1 MCRPHRSMTACPF
14 WEDIIRRCQPEG
26 KRTEL
31 RPALH
36 QSYKVDSALAH
47 FTLRLRCSSL
57 RRQVQL
63 SSRKANLV
71 TSTIASQAENPERAH
86 TRPRQRVAIPP
97 SKQSDNLLLGLDM
110 AGTLLFAIQGAS
122 AAVHANL
129 DLLGLIVLAFST
141 AVGGGIV
148 RDLLIGAVPP
158 AALRDWR
165 YPALAFTGAAIL
177 FFMHPF
183 VHEVPAPIMM
193 VLDAAALSLFA
204 VAGTQKA
211 LLYGMHPFVA
221 ILLGAITGAGG
232 GTVRD
237 LLLAQIPRVLRV
249 DVYAT
254 AALAGAAVMV
264 AAFKLRLSPTFAAI
278 LGGSACFLL
287 RVISVWQHW
296 NLPKV
301 FGPLQ
306 P

>member
-1 MCRPHRSMTACPF
+1 M
-14 WEDIIRRCQPEG
+14 
-26 KRTEL
+26 L
-31 RPALH
+31 RPVLH
-36 QSYKVDSALAH
+36 ERSAAVASH
-47 FTLRLRCSSL
+47 FTLRPSCSSL
-57 RRQVQL
+57 RWQTQL
-63 SSRKANLV
+63 SSRRANLV
-71 TSTIASQAENPERAH
+71 TPAISPQAEDQERAH
-86 TRPRQRVAIPP
+86 PQARERLASPP
-97 SKQSDNLLLGLDM
+97 SNQSDNLLLTFDM

-141 AVGGGIV
+141 AVGGGII

-165 YPALAFTGAAIL
+165 YAALAFTGAAIL
-177 FFMHPF
+177 FFLHPF
-183 VHEVPAPIMM
+183 VHDIPAPIMT

-204 VAGTQKA
+204 IAGTRKA
-211 LLYGMHPFVA
+211 LLYRMHPFVA

-237 LLLAQIPRVLRV
+237 ILLAQIPKVLRV
-249 DVYAT
+249 DIYAT
-254 AALAGAAVMV
+254 AALFGAAVMV
-264 AAFKLRLSPTFAAI
+264 AALKLRLSPTLAAI
-278 LGGSACFLL
+278 TGGAACFLL

-301 FGPLQ
+301 FPPLQ

>member
-1 MCRPHRSMTACPF
+1 VFVSSFTALRSACGVVA
-14 WEDIIRRCQPEG
+14 CAG
-26 KRTEL
+26 KL
-31 RPALH
+31 
-36 QSYKVDSALAH
+36 
-47 FTLRLRCSSL
+47 
-57 RRQVQL
+57 QL

-71 TSTIASQAENPERAH
+71 APTIASQAENQEHAQPPA
-86 TRPRQRVAIPP
+86 RQRVASPAGN
-97 SKQSDNLLLGLDM
+97 QQDNLLLAFDM

-141 AVGGGIV
+141 AVGGGII
-148 RDLLIGAVPP
+148 RDLLIGALPP

-177 FFMHPF
+177 FFLHPF
-183 VHEVPAPIMM
+183 VHDIPGSIMR

-204 VAGTQKA
+204 IAGTRKA
-211 LLYGMHPFVA
+211 LLYRMRPFVA

-232 GTVRD
+232 GIVRD
-237 LLLAQIPRVLRV
+237 ILLAQVPRVLRV

-254 AALAGAAVMV
+254 AAALFGAAVMV
-264 AAFKLRLSPTFAAI
+264 AALKLRLSPTLAAI
-278 LGGSACFLL
+278 IGGAACFLL
-287 RVISVWQHW
+287 RMISVWQHW

-301 FGPLQ
+301 FPPLQ

>member
-1 MCRPHRSMTACPF
+1 MTPTDLAPLVQHQETPPPHAGSKGRSPTSS
-14 WEDIIRRCQPEG
+14 
-26 KRTEL
+26 
-31 RPALH
+31 
-36 QSYKVDSALAH
+36 QSDKL
-47 FTLRLRCSSL
+47 
-57 RRQVQL
+57 
-63 SSRKANLV
+63 LV
-71 TSTIASQAENPERAH
+71 TF
-86 TRPRQRVAIPP
+86 
-97 SKQSDNLLLGLDM
+97 DM

-141 AVGGGIV
+141 AVGGGII

-177 FFMHPF
+177 FFLHPF
-183 VHEVPAPIMM
+183 VHDIPAPILM

-204 VAGTQKA
+204 IAGTRKA
-211 LLYGMHPFVA
+211 LLYRMHPFVA

-237 LLLAQIPRVLRV
+237 ILLAQIPRVLRV

-254 AALAGAAVMV
+254 AALFGAVVMV
-264 AAFKLRLSPTFAAI
+264 AALKLRLSPTLAAI
-278 LGGSACFLL
+278 IGGAACFFL

-296 NLPKV
+296 NLPKL
-301 FGPLQ
+301 FPPLH